1 MAARRELQWVNLQRG
16 LDFLGFVR
24 LVSRRFVVFEDRVPI
39 VYIASLSRWS
49 STVPLTFYSGTG
61 VG

>member
-16 LDFLGFVR
+16 LDFFGFVR
-24 LVSRRFVVFEDRVPI
+24 LVSRRIAVFEDRVPT
-39 VYIASLSRWS
+39 VYVARLSRWP